1 MKVSIFEDVDVGGA
15 IDEWVSVLERLN
27 TDKVYYEE
35 LVSAAIKHSRRP
47 EIKSDYLVELFER
60 ELQYAIKRSRV

>member
-1 MKVSIFEDVDVGGA
+1 MKVSIFVNVDTGGA

-35 LVSAAIKHSRRP
+35 LVADAIRHSRRP
-47 EIKSDYLVELFER
+47 EIKSDYLIERFER
-60 ELQYAIKRSRV
+60 ELQHAIQGSRG